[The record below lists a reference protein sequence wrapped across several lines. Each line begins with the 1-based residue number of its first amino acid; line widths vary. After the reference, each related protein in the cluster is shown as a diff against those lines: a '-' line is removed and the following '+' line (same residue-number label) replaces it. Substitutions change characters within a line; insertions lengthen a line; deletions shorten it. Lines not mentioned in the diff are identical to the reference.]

1 MAHMSFTS
9 LFLVFSSML
18 PFILDE
24 AAGAGTMLCASSRER
39 QHSSLLHMLRCHQ
52 PEREGTAAAELAL
65 ALQIDGQSNE
75 WGRGP

>member
-24 AAGAGTMLCASSRER
+24 AAGAGHHAVCELEGEATLKPAA
-39 QHSSLLHMLRCHQ
+39 HAAL
-52 PEREGTAAAELAL
+52 PPAREGGHGSSGARARSA
-65 ALQIDGQSNE
+65 G
-75 WGRGP
+75 